1 MTKYRQKAIESV
13 VLYIYIYIYIYTFE
27 EKKFGIDFQSLIT
40 KLVDMIKQPKN
51 KTLWK
56 GDYSIYVRTY
66 V

>member
-1 MTKYRQKAIESV
+1 MTKDRQKAIESV
-13 VLYIYIYIYIYTFE
+13 FIYIYIYTFE